1 MKSLHN
7 KVIWLY
13 FLEVAGGCF
22 IRISTLSFSTLQNIR
37 HIAFKWFYRLT
48 DFSTEIC
55 LSEVQLREKHFPDEL
70 SRDVATDSSALVLT
84 QNTHRACG
92 GFILMHSDWP
102 GSVRSRS
109 FFLLAG
115 WTVWE
120 STVRGK
126 KGQPERRR
134 SWAGW
139 RLQFWSSEADQ
150 HWEEPWRH
158 PWEH

>member
-1 MKSLHN
+1 MVIFSWGCRWMFHQNFYSVFQYFAEYKTHSIQVVLQIDRLLYRNLSVRGTIKRKS
-7 KVIWLY
+7 
-13 FLEVAGGCF
+13 
-22 IRISTLSFSTLQNIR
+22 
-37 HIAFKWFYRLT
+37 
-48 DFSTEIC
+48 
-55 LSEVQLREKHFPDEL
+55 FPWWIE
-70 SRDVATDSSALVLT
+70 SRCGHWSSAPVLT

-92 GFILMHSDWP
+92 GFILVHSDWP

-120 STVRGK
+120 SSVRVK

-134 SWAGW
+134 SSAGW
-139 RLQFWSSEADQ
+139 RLQFWSSEADK